1 MATLT
6 GPQIKEETDRLMTEE
21 VVLDLAREAR
31 SGFPGNGSIE
41 AWLDQ
46 CELRGAIF
54 GASKEY
60 HSRGGKSAI
69 TIGGPWRAVRMLIT
83 KGEA

>member
-1 MATLT
+1 MSTLT
-6 GPQIKEETDRLMTEE
+6 GLQIKEETDKLMTEE
-21 VVLDLAREAR
+21 IVLDLAREAR
-31 SGFPGNGSIE
+31 SGFSGNGSIE
-41 AWLDQ
+41 AWLDE

-54 GASKEY
+54 GAFKEY
-60 HSRGGKSAI
+60 HDRGGKSAR